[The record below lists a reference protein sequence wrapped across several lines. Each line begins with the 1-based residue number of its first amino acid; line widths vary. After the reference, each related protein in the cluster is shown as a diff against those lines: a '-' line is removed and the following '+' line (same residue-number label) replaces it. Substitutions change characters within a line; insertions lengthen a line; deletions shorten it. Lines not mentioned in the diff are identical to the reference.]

1 MAKSTWPSH
10 PARVACLRTLTHGGR
25 RKVDLRSHGQE
36 YLAMPPRGHRRSVSL
51 GANKGTVLIVTIWI
65 VLVLAGLVLVF
76 SRSTRVEAIATA
88 NYIASVQA
96 DSIARGALQYAI
108 AQLQSDQE
116 VVILTQGEDLFEA
129 VELETGFFWVLH
141 PNLSDDRNY
150 TYGLTDEASKI
161 NLNSATE
168 EMLLKL
174 PGMTSELASAILDWR
189 DTDSEITP
197 GGAENE
203 YYLLLA
209 DPYYCK
215 DGPLETVEEILLLRG
230 ASEEILY
237 GEDTNKNGVLDAQEN
252 DANESEPPD
261 NKNGRL
267 DRGIYDYVTV
277 YSRQPNVSQEGED
290 RINVNEAD
298 AEDQLSDL
306 LREMITDDRYF
317 LVMDAARAGRPYANI
332 LDFYYSSGLTID
344 EFKQTADQLT
354 TQSEDT
360 LTGLVNVLTAPREV
374 LLCLPEMTENDAD
387 ELISKRASLDEEDLA
402 SIAWVADVLSQE
414 IAVAIGAHITMR
426 SFQQSAD
433 IIGVSYNGRAYRRY
447 RVILDLQDGTPKI
460 LYWKSLHHLGWPLDP
475 EILNSLRE
483 GNLNY

>member
-1 MAKSTWPSH
+1 MKNS
-10 PARVACLRTLTHGGR
+10 
-25 RKVDLRSHGQE
+25 
-36 YLAMPPRGHRRSVSL
+36 
-51 GANKGTVLIVTIWI
+51 ANTKITDKGTVLIVTIWI
-65 VLVLAGLVLVF
+65 VLILAGLVLVF
-76 SRSTRVEAIATA
+76 SRSTRVEAIASA

-96 DSIARGALQYAI
+96 DSIARGALQYII

-116 VVILTQGEDLFEA
+116 VVILTQGQDLFEA

-174 PGMTSELASAILDWR
+174 PGMTSELASAIIDWR

-215 DGPLETVEEILLLRG
+215 DGPLETVEEVLLLRG

-237 GEDTNKNGVLDAQEN
+237 GEDTNKNGVLDIQEN

-267 DRGIYDYVTV
+267 DRGIYDYATV
-277 YSRQPNVSQEGED
+277 YSHQPNVSQDGQN
-290 RINVNEAD
+290 RINVND
-298 AEDQLSDL
+298 TNAEEPLSDL
-306 LREMITDDRYF
+306 LRELIQDDRYF
-317 LVMDAARAGRPYANI
+317 QIMDAARDGRPYANI
-332 LDFYYSSGLTID
+332 LDYYFRSGLTIE
-344 EFKQTADQLT
+344 EFKQIADRLT
-354 TQSEDT
+354 TQSQNT
-360 LTGLVNVLTAPREV
+360 LTGLVNVNTAPREV

-387 ELISKRASLDEEDLA
+387 ELISKRASLEETDLA
-402 SIAWVADVLSQE
+402 SIAWVVEVLTQE
-414 IAVAIGAHITMR
+414 KAVAIGAHITTR
-426 SFQQSAD
+426 SFQHSAD

-447 RVILDLQDGTPKI
+447 RVVLDMQQGTPQI
-460 LYWKSLHHLGWPLDP
+460 VYWKSLHHLGWPLNP
-475 EILNSLRE
+475 EILISLRE
-483 GNLNY
+483 GNLYQ